1 MARTRPAAD
10 WIVAAGAS
18 ASDFALA
25 RYNAD
30 GSPNVSF
37 STVVPG
43 YTDNGINNYDFALAR
58 YSGGND
64 DVAPRVAAHTL
75 QGTTPPWPQPAMPG
89 SRPAVAPYIA
99 QNLLERVWLHPHAAV
114 EGIVEDTDGVEEQGD
129 EYS

>member
-58 YSGGND
+58 YFGGND

-75 QGTTPPWPQPAMPG
+75 QGTTPLGRNPPCRVHGPPLPPI
-89 SRPAVAPYIA
+89 SRRTCSNASGCTRTP
-99 QNLLERVWLHPHAAV
+99 LLK
-114 EGIVEDTDGVEEQGD
+114 G
-129 EYS
+129 